1 MLEFVMMKGLP
12 GSGKSTRAA
21 GMIAK
26 WRQDGL
32 AATRVNR
39 DLLREMD
46 FSDYGGRGEKRIIA
60 TRDNLLSRALDGLH
74 CVVSDDTNL
83 NPKNEAFF
91 RQLASGYGAKFSVE
105 DLTSVPLE
113 ECIQRDFRRD
123 KRVGHKVIIDMWRRY
138 LMPAPRVDERDLPR
152 CAIVDLDGTIAHM
165 GNHRGPFDEHLV
177 HLDKPVGHV
186 LAAIKGVCED
196 RSLEHQSIR
205 PVFVSGRSEGCREA
219 THAWIKDIAQW
230 ARTWHSPLFMRA
242 SGDSRCDTIVKRE
255 IFEQNIDPFYR
266 VEAIFDDRPKVIRMW
281 QSLGFQDRIFNVG
294 SGMEF

>member
-113 ECIQRDFRRD
+113 ECIQRDFKRD
-123 KRVGHKVIIDMWRRY
+123 KRVGHKVIIDMWRKY
-138 LMPAPRVDERDLPR
+138 LMPAPRVDERDLPS
-152 CAIVDLDGTIAHM
+152 CVIVDIDGTIARM

-177 HLDKPVGHV
+177 HLDKPMDNVII
-186 LAAIKGVCED
+186 AIGAIFDKKDTDV
-196 RSLEHQSIR
+196 I
-205 PVFVSGRSEGCREA
+205 FVSGRTDSCLEA
-219 THAWIKDIAQW
+219 TKKWLKYYVDFFSQN
-230 ARTWHSPLFMRA
+230 TPLFMRA

-294 SGMEF
+294 SGVEF